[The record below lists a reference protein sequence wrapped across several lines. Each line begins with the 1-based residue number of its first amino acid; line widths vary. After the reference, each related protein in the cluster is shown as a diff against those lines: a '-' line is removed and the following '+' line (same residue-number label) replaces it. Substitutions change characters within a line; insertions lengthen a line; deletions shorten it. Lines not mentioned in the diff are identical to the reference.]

1 MKRFNAKNPFKKLY
15 LIIILLFMYA
25 PIAVMIV
32 FSFNESRQLGHW
44 TGFSLKWY
52 EQLFNNS
59 QIMSALGYTL
69 VIALLAA
76 SIATVVGTITAIG
89 LHGYGKF
96 SKSLVMNITY
106 VPVVNPDII
115 TGLSLM
121 LLFMFAKMRLGF
133 ITMLIA
139 HVVFC
144 IPYVIFSVM
153 PKLRQ
158 VNFSRYEAAQDL
170 GATPSQALR
179 KVIIPELMPG
189 ILSGFMLSFTLSID
203 DFVVSFFTTGNGVM
217 NLSTIIYSMTKRGI
231 NPALNAL
238 STIMFAAVLILL
250 TVINVYQTK
259 GKRKRAANKTAARN
273 EEIEFELQNS
283 KIQNFGIEEEN
294 KIKSEEI

>member
-1 MKRFNAKNPFKKLY
+1 MKHFKIKNPLKKLY
-15 LIIILLFMYA
+15 LLLILIFMYA

-59 QIMSALGYTL
+59 QIMSALMYT
-69 VIALLAA
+69 VVVALLAA
-76 SIATVVGTITAIG
+76 VIATAVGTITAIG

-96 SKSLVMNITY
+96 SKSLIMNITY
-106 VPVVNPDII
+106 IPVVNPDII

-121 LLFMFAKMRLGF
+121 MLFMFANIKLGF
-133 ITMLIA
+133 FTMLIA

-158 VNFSRYEAAQDL
+158 INFSKYEAAQDL
-170 GATPSQALR
+170 GATPSQALQ
-179 KVIIPELMPG
+179 KVILPELMPG

-203 DFVVSFFTTGNGVM
+203 DFVVSFFTTGNGVT
-217 NLSTIIYSMTKRGI
+217 NLSTIIYSMTKRGV
-231 NPALNAL
+231 NPTINAL
-238 STIMFAAVLILL
+238 STLMFATVLILL
-250 TVINVYQTK
+250 ILINAYQNK
-259 GKRKRAANKTAARN
+259 GRKKHAANKEAARN
-273 EEIEFELQNS
+273 EEAVFELQNPATA
-283 KIQNFGIEEEN
+283 QDFNIEEER
-294 KIKSEEI
+294 K